1 MEFEQGLPLENTEKE
16 GSTIIKEY
24 VITVENLKQELQNC
38 KVEQA
43 TLRSQ
48 LGNIQESNKAT
59 AATVRDT
66 FSKSQI
72 NDNGVESP
80 STKEMISNLQKRI
93 TIVQMEKESVF
104 QLWQMAL
111 KAIDILEEE
120 LRGFHR
126 DGKGTKFYEEQMN
139 GVRETYSDAIKALEA
154 KLVQARENFIKQQTL
169 WETSKDKINVLTTEK
184 DELLRQFLNLQKD
197 SQEKDLAAQQR
208 IETLK
213 AELTLSKSEVRRVT
227 ESQIKLEAKLRE
239 AQQFIATVVAKDN
252 EAKSKVSEAIEL
264 VESAVKEKELALQR
278 EARAVEERL
287 ALENNVPKI
296 VEEYKTSLETETSK
310 LKEAYERNIKKYAL
324 DMKELKVELQQKST
338 LLDRAQRESRLVE
351 EELNKVRLGSDDF
364 LHHSN
369 AKFLALQQQL
379 QDAEFKLQVNEETC
393 RKKYTLKIQ
402 QLEQHV
408 TELEEKLV
416 ATGDQLKRMQ
426 KQSCREMEERVR
438 EADERTKEAVERYA
452 NLERRLAR
460 TIDERESVTVELRLL
475 QGNFD
480 RDIKRKDQ
488 ERRFLENRV
497 RELQEDVRAAASS
510 MEQTAAHGDS
520 LARQINI
527 LELELKKKAGIEK
540 LVSDTEHRC
549 KTELIE
555 KMKILQEK
563 CDRRTKELTQHVETH
578 QKLSNKWKEEAK
590 RLTSSFRKRLKE
602 LRAKVI
608 ALQKENEELNKE
620 LLASRYQL
628 AEFRERMIHR
638 YDQGDTPR

>member
-43 TLRSQ
+43 ALRSQ

-296 VEEYKTSLETETSK
+296 VEEYKTSLETEISK

-408 TELEEKLV
+408 TELEEKLI

-438 EADERTKEAVERYA
+438 EADERTKEAVER
-452 NLERRLAR
+452 
-460 TIDERESVTVELRLL
+460 
-475 QGNFD
+475 
-480 RDIKRKDQ
+480 
-488 ERRFLENRV
+488 
-497 RELQEDVRAAASS
+497 
-510 MEQTAAHGDS
+510 
-520 LARQINI
+520 
-527 LELELKKKAGIEK
+527 
-540 LVSDTEHRC
+540 VSDTEHRC

-628 AEFRERMIHR
+628 AEFREKMIHR